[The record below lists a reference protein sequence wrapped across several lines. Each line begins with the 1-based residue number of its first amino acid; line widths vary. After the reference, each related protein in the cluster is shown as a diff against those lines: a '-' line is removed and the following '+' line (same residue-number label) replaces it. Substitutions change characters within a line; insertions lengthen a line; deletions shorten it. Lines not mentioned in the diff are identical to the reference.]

1 MVMLLVPVV
10 RDVIVLEPEV
20 IVVVPT
26 GQVVVTMVMVLVV
39 TGVVAGLEGATVVGP
54 TKLGARVPE
63 PVTTGT
69 VGPTSVGPTLVGVTV
84 WGWQTSLVQVTVA
97 VTTI

>member
-1 MVMLLVPVV
+1 MLLVPVV

-39 TGVVAGLEGATVVGP
+39 TG
-54 TKLGARVPE
+54 
-63 PVTTGT
+63 
-69 VGPTSVGPTLVGVTV
+69 
-84 WGWQTSLVQVTVA
+84 
-97 VTTI
+97 